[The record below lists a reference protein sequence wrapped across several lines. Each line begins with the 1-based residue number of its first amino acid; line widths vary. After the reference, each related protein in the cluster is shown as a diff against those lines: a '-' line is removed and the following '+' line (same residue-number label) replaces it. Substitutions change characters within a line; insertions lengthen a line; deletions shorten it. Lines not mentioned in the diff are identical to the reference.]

1 MNCLRNRSTGSG
13 CKLGLGALLLLL
25 PLLTGG
31 CVRKRLQITSQPSGA
46 QVMLNGRSAGNTPL
60 TLKFIHHGIY
70 RIELRKPG
78 YLPILDGLRI
88 RRKLYEYIPLDI
100 LFDVAW
106 PGTIRDQRKAHYKLR
121 KIPHFNAKEI
131 LARARRAAKAAEKAI
146 PELFKAPPGTKT
158 KTLGDR
164 LKSSSKPKPTAKTK
178 KPKTTPT
185 PKPQP

>member
-1 MNCLRNRSTGSG
+1 MNCPQNCSTSSG
-13 CKLGLGALLLLL
+13 YKLALGALLLL
-25 PLLTGG
+25 PLLSGG
-31 CVRKRLQITSQPSGA
+31 CIRKKLQITSQPSDA

-106 PGTIRDQRKAHYKLR
+106 PGTIRDQREAHYKLR

-131 LARARRAAKAAEKAI
+131 LGRARQAAKAAEKAI
-146 PELFKAPPGTKT
+146 PELFKAPPGTKAN
-158 KTLGDR
+158 TLEDR
-164 LKSSSKPKPTAKTK
+164 LKSSSKSTDKTK
-178 KPKTTPT
+178 KLT